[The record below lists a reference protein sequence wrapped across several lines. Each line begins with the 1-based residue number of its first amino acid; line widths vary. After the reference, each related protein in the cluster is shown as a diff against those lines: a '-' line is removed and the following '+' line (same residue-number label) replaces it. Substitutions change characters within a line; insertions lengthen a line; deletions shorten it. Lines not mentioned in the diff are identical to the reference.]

1 MKIAHFFGSLG
12 EILFSAKLKQVIHKK
27 VPKTYLEL
35 IFEHFLSTAFRDLMK
50 NNFDWKFP
58 KNEQISLNKVQKM
71 TNKIIFSI
79 KSKMLTVYGFHMDFQ
94 FWAQKWLPRDL

>member
-1 MKIAHFFGSLG
+1 MDISDFIEKNILLIIFWTLFSKNCSFFGSLG

-50 NNFDWKFP
+50 NNFD
-58 KNEQISLNKVQKM
+58 
-71 TNKIIFSI
+71 
-79 KSKMLTVYGFHMDFQ
+79 
-94 FWAQKWLPRDL
+94 